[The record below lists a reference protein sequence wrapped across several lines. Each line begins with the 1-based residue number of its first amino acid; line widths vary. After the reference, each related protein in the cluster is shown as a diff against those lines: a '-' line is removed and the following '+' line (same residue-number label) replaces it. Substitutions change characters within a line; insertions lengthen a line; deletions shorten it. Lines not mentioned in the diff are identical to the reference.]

1 MAIVRKSD
9 DNRGQTPK
17 NHEQLVYRDLT
28 PDASQIVVAY
38 SGGLDSTVLLHM
50 VKQSAPVLPLLAV
63 HVNHNLSPN
72 AVKWQTHCE
81 NVCKQWKIPFI
92 AKSVHITS
100 NDQGL
105 EAQARKLRY
114 EAISESIAQNAVV
127 LTGQHQQDQLET
139 FLLQLKRGAG
149 PKGLSCMPRSIE
161 FEKDAV
167 LVRPLLDLTRQELE
181 QYAIDND
188 LSWIEDESNQDT
200 RFDRNFIRRDVLPTI
215 QARWPG
221 FGKAATR
228 SIGLIA
234 EQQQLV
240 DEMAEQDL
248 QPLQLSANSFDSSGL
263 KKRSKA
269 RQRNLV
275 RYWIASQKVTLPS
288 MSVLDNM
295 LSQVIDAKPDATPK
309 VKWGDYQLR
318 RYRDVVYLFDNSIE
332 QPGVGCCLIV
342 NQPVILNDNIGT
354 LCLTDGLGDE
364 HRNERGE
371 EALLLRSPMENEI
384 ISVRFNV
391 TGLSCK
397 PQGSA
402 HTRKL
407 KDLFKQHNI
416 PPWQRSRTPLIY
428 YNEQLVAVAGMFVCE
443 PFAASGIIGVRVK
456 LNLGTL

>member
-1 MAIVRKSD
+1 LDIAS
-9 DNRGQTPK
+9 QTA
-17 NHEQLVYRDLT
+17 T
-28 PDASQIVVAY
+28 ASQIVVAY
-38 SGGLDSTVLLHM
+38 SGGLDSTVMLHM
-50 VKQSAPVLPLLAV
+50 VKQSTPSIPLLAV

-72 AVKWQTHCE
+72 AAKWQTHCE
-81 NVCKQWKIPFI
+81 NVCKAWKIPFI

-100 NDQGL
+100 NDKGL
-105 EAQARKLRY
+105 EAEARKLRY
-114 EAISESIAQNAVV
+114 EAISECIVQNAVV

-167 LVRPLLDLTRQELE
+167 LLRPLLDLTRQELE
-181 QYAIDND
+181 QYAIDNN

-200 RFDRNFIRRDVLPTI
+200 RFDRNFIRRDVLPII

-221 FGKAATR
+221 FGKAASR

-240 DEMAEQDL
+240 DEMAAEDL
-248 QPLQLSANSFDSSGL
+248 QPLQLNNNSFDSSSL
-263 KKRSKA
+263 KKLSKA

-275 RYWIASQKVTLPS
+275 RYWIMGQKVSLPS

-295 LSQVIDAKPDATPK
+295 LTQVIDAKPDAMPQ
-309 VKWGDYQLR
+309 VKWGDHQLR
-318 RYRDVVYLFDNSIE
+318 RFRDVVYLFDNSIE
-332 QPGVGCCLIV
+332 MPGIDCRLIV
-342 NQPVILNDNIGT
+342 NQAMVLNDNIGT
-354 LCLTDGLGDE
+354 LCLTDEVADDQA
-364 HRNERGE
+364 NERGKQ
-371 EALLLRSPMENEI
+371 ALLLRPPMEDETV
-384 ISVRFNV
+384 SVRFNV
-391 TGLSCK
+391 PGLSCK
-397 PQGSA
+397 PLGAA

-443 PFAASGIIGVRVK
+443 DNFARQKKDPLYLSLFFV
-456 LNLGTL
+456 

>member
-1 MAIVRKSD
+1 LDIAS
-9 DNRGQTPK
+9 QTA
-17 NHEQLVYRDLT
+17 T
-28 PDASQIVVAY
+28 ASQIVVAY
-38 SGGLDSTVLLHM
+38 SGGLDSTVMLHM
-50 VKQSAPVLPLLAV
+50 VKQSTPSIPLLAV
-63 HVNHNLSPN
+63 HVNHTLSPH
-72 AVKWQTHCE
+72 AAKWQTHCE
-81 NVCKQWKIPFI
+81 NVCKAWKIPFI

-100 NDQGL
+100 NDKGL
-105 EAQARKLRY
+105 EAEARKLRY
-114 EAISESIAQNAVV
+114 EAISECIAQNAVV

-167 LVRPLLDLTRQELE
+167 LLRPLLDLTRQELE
-181 QYAIDND
+181 QYAIDNN

-200 RFDRNFIRRDVLPTI
+200 RFDRNFIRRDVLPII

-221 FGKAATR
+221 FGKAASR

-240 DEMAEQDL
+240 DEMAAQDL
-248 QPLQLSANSFDSSGL
+248 QPLQLSNNSFDSSGL
-263 KKRSKA
+263 KKLSKA

-275 RYWIASQKVTLPS
+275 RYWIMGQKVTLPS

-295 LSQVIDAKPDATPK
+295 LTQVIDAKPDATPK
-309 VKWGDYQLR
+309 VKWGDHQLR
-318 RYRDVVYLFDNSIE
+318 RFRDVVYLFDNSIE
-332 QPGVGCCLIV
+332 QPGKDQVLTL
-342 NQPVILNDNIGT
+342 NQPMILNDNIGT
-354 LCLTDGLGDE
+354 LYCGDE
-364 HRNERGE
+364 FGDESE
-371 EALLLRSPMENEI
+371 EGGLSLRTPMKDEVV
-384 ISVRFNV
+384 SVRFNV

-416 PPWQRSRTPLIY
+416 PSWLRSRTPLIY
-428 YNEQLVAVAGMFVCE
+428 YNEQLVAVVGMCVCE
-443 PFAASGIIGVRVK
+443 QWTPVQGAPVVSLWQKPLKNHRNF
-456 LNLGTL
+456 

>member
-1 MAIVRKSD
+1 MAIANKSD
-9 DNRGQTPK
+9 KWGQSPV
-17 NHEQLVYRDLT
+17 NHEKLINRALT
-28 PDASQIVVAY
+28 PFNSASQIVVAY

-50 VKQSAPVLPLLAV
+50 VKQSAPSIPLLAV

-81 NVCKQWKIPFI
+81 NVCKAWKIPFI

-100 NDQGL
+100 NDKGL

-114 EAISESIAQNAVV
+114 EAIAECIAQNAMV

-149 PKGLSCMPRSIE
+149 PKGLSCMPRSIA
-161 FEKDAV
+161 FENDAV

-181 QYAIDND
+181 QYALDHN

-221 FGKAATR
+221 FGKAASR

-248 QPLQLSANSFDSSGL
+248 QPLLVSNNSFDSSAL
-263 KKRSKA
+263 KKLSKA
-269 RQRNLV
+269 RQRNLL
-275 RYWIASQKVTLPS
+275 RYWITGQKITLPS
-288 MSVLDNM
+288 MSVLNNM
-295 LSQVIDAKPDATPK
+295 LTQVIDAKPDATPK
-309 VKWGDYQLR
+309 VKWGDHQLR

-332 QPGVGCCLIV
+332 RSGVDCRLIV
-342 NQPVILNDNIGT
+342 NQPVVLNDKIGT
-354 LCLTDGLGDE
+354 LCLTDEKCEVG
-364 HRNERGE
+364 
-371 EALLLRSPMENEI
+371 LLLRPPMENETV
-384 ISVRFNV
+384 SVRFNL

-407 KDLFKQHNI
+407 KDLFKQYNI

-443 PFAASGIIGVRVK
+443 GCTPADGALVVSYLQAK
-456 LNLGTL
+456 NYHNS